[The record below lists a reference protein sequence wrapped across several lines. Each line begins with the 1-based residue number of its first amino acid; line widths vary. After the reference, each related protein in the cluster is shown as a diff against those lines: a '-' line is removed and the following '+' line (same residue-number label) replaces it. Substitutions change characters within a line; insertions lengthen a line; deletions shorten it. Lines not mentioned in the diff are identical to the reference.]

1 MRLRCLS
8 LLVLFLIAGVGLF
21 AQTSSLS
28 GTVVD
33 PSGALIPGAD
43 VVVKNNAT
51 GATFRTVTEGDGEFV
66 QDFFAGSGFHYE
78 RGSDLRGVSFARA
91 LSSRYCGDDIPR
103 DHHQP

>member
-1 MRLRCLS
+1 MRFRCLS

-51 GATFRTVTEGDGEFV
+51 GATFRTVTEGDGAFRV
-66 QDFFAGSGFHYE
+66 PALGTGDYSVTVYRQ
-78 RGSDLRGVSFARA
+78 GV
-91 LSSRYCGDDIPR
+91 
-103 DHHQP
+103 